1 MISHAL
7 TSDLQGTV
15 VVAAPH
21 IDDEVLACGGT
32 IASLPN
38 REEVHILYA
47 TDGARSPS
55 PVSPSP
61 APPDPALADLR
72 AEEARCAAR
81 VLGVPNSNL
90 RFLNLPDG
98 ELGEHTNRLK
108 ELLRRALREL
118 RPDVV
123 LFPFRYDYH
132 PDHLALNR
140 ALCSEL
146 ASLDECPAALE
157 YFVYYRWRF
166 VPGGDIRQ
174 YIRPDLLVSASIE
187 RVRETK
193 RSALMCFK
201 TQTTAYFEWQDRPVL
216 TQVLLDE
223 ACEGPEMF
231 VKWRPDMD
239 GRPVLL
245 FRESLVAPLQRIERS
260 LKRWKDLARSTL
272 VRPS

>member
-1 MISHAL
+1 M
-7 TSDLQGTV
+7 
-15 VVAAPH
+15 VAAPH
-21 IDDEVLACGGT
+21 IDDDVLACGGT

-38 REEVHILYA
+38 REDVHILYA

-61 APPDPALADLR
+61 GPPNRALAGLR

-81 VLGVPNSNL
+81 VLGVPTSNL
-90 RFLNLPDG
+90 KFLNLPDG
-98 ELGEHTNRLK
+98 ELSEHIDRLK
-108 ELLRRALREL
+108 ELLRQALWKL

-140 ALCSEL
+140 ALCSQL
-146 ASLDECPAALE
+146 AGLDECPTALE

-166 VPGGDIRQ
+166 IPGGDIRQ

-187 RVRETK
+187 HVRETK

-201 TQTTAYFEWQDRPVL
+201 TQTTEYFEWQDRPVL
-216 TQVLLDE
+216 TLDHLDE

-231 VKWRPDMD
+231 VRWRPDMD

-245 FRESLVAPLQRIERS
+245 FRESLVDPLQRIERA
-260 LKRWKDLARSTL
+260 LKRWKDLAQSIL
-272 VRPS
+272 VHPS